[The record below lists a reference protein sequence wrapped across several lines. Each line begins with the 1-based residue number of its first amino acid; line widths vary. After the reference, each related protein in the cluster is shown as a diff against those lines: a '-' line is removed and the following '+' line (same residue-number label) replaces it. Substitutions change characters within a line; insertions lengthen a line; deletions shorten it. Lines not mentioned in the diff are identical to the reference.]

1 MKLRDYQ
8 ERAVDGTFAAWDEG
22 RSALV
27 VLPTGCGKTIV
38 FASVIQRLLA
48 DGGKKARVLVL
59 AHREELIAQ
68 AKDKIAMVV
77 PSARIGIEMAEL
89 KANDFFGQPPE
100 VVVSSVQTQNSGKP
114 PRMEKFAPKDFAA
127 VIVDEAHHAIAK
139 TYRRVIDWFLKGNPA
154 CKLLG
159 VTATPDR
166 KDEAALGSVF
176 ERVACDYGI
185 ADAISDGWLVPIR
198 QQLVSVESLDY
209 SGIRTCGGDLNQKD
223 LAEVMEQEENLQR
236 IAAPTLEIVG
246 NRRAIVFAASVKQAE
261 RLAEILNRGSGK
273 LADWISGETPKDVRR
288 DKLERF
294 KRGELRYMVNVGVL
308 TEGFDDAGVDV
319 VVMARP
325 TKSRALYAQM
335 AGRATR
341 PAAEVAA
348 RLGEVEVEG
357 EGEQRTDASALRRK
371 MIAESSKPTCLI
383 VDFVGN
389 SGRHKLVST
398 IDILGGRYDYE
409 VVARAKEKMKSKGAA
424 NGEEAS
430 DVSEALE
437 TAKREIEAEKAEI
450 ERKRKLVLAK
460 AKYVTRAVD
469 PFDRYDLVE
478 APAADPTMIIS
489 SGEERQLRKL
499 LKKKYALTSLTR
511 KQALVNEMR
520 RRRHSGEATL
530 GQEAFLR
537 RRGFVAPMRAGEA
550 RRAIDRISRLEGW
563 GW

>member
-48 DGGKKARVLVL
+48 DGGKKARALVL

-100 VVVSSVQTQNSGKP
+100 VVVSSVQTQNSGEP

-389 SGRHKLVST
+389 SGRHKLISS

-550 RRAIDRISRLEGW
+550 RRAIDRISRMEGW

>member
-68 AKDKIAMVV
+68 AKDKIAAVV

-389 SGRHKLVST
+389 SGRHKLISS

-478 APAADPTMIIS
+478 APSADPTMIIS

>member
-68 AKDKIAMVV
+68 AKDKIAAVV

-341 PAAEVAA
+341 PSAKIASLLGKGPSEECKVKSAEW
-348 RLGEVEVEG
+348 
-357 EGEQRTDASALRRK
+357 RRK
-371 MIAESSKPTCLI
+371 LIAESDKPSCLI

-389 SGRHKLVST
+389 SGRHKLISS

-478 APAADPTMIIS
+478 APSADPTMIIS

-550 RRAIDRISRLEGW
+550 KRAIDRISRLEGW

>member
-48 DGGKKARVLVL
+48 DGGKKARILVL

-341 PAAEVAA
+341 PSAKIASLLGKGPSEECKVKSAEW
-348 RLGEVEVEG
+348 
-357 EGEQRTDASALRRK
+357 RRK
-371 MIAESSKPTCLI
+371 LIAESDKPSCLI

-389 SGRHKLVST
+389 SGRHKLISS

-478 APAADPTMIIS
+478 APSADPTMIIS

>member
-38 FASVIQRLLA
+38 FASVIQRLLT

-341 PAAEVAA
+341 PSAKIASLLGKGPSEECKVKSAEW
-348 RLGEVEVEG
+348 
-357 EGEQRTDASALRRK
+357 RRK
-371 MIAESSKPTCLI
+371 LIADSDKPSCLI

-389 SGRHKLVST
+389 SGRHKLISS

-550 RRAIDRISRLEGW
+550 RRAIDRISRMEGW

>member
-68 AKDKIAMVV
+68 AKDKIAAVV

-127 VIVDEAHHAIAK
+127 VIFDEAHHAIAK

-335 AGRATR
+335 AGLATR

>member
-68 AKDKIAMVV
+68 AKDKIAAVV

-139 TYRRVIDWFLKGNPA
+139 TYRRVIDWFLEGNPA

-341 PAAEVAA
+341 PSAKIASLLGKGPSEECKVKSAEW
-348 RLGEVEVEG
+348 
-357 EGEQRTDASALRRK
+357 RRK
-371 MIAESSKPTCLI
+371 LIADSDKPSCLI

-389 SGRHKLVST
+389 SGRHKLVSS

-409 VVARAKEKMKSKGAA
+409 VVARAKEKMKPKGAA

-478 APAADPTMIIS
+478 APSADPTMIIS

-550 RRAIDRISRLEGW
+550 RRAIDRISRMEGW

>member
-68 AKDKIAMVV
+68 AKDKIAAVV

-139 TYRRVIDWFLKGNPA
+139 TYRRVIDWFFKGNPA

-389 SGRHKLVST
+389 SGRHKLISS

-478 APAADPTMIIS
+478 APSADPTMIIS